1 MLGKAIFKCVAHT
14 VGSSK
19 NIDQEVINILTT
31 DIQFISS
38 FTDTELNNISGL
50 IRDNENF
57 RNNIFEIMR
66 SDEGFK
72 DKVFSSLSTGIKKQY
87 YQFIVENSTGFKI
100 ANIHAREKIKGCL
113 LNIPQELIDL
123 LSLTSTD
130 VKNWQ
135 DADIEQKPSHELSKE
150 IDLEAKDTDRNELK
164 FFARLDENGNFIMGS
179 MNPENGLLI
188 SGLKISSSGI
198 MGIGRFNEEGNLVID
213 ADSQE
218 NLFNHFTK
226 SNPKSI
232 EICTKF
238 IEALK
243 RFDLV
248 DAEIGLPI
256 GRDFFFLKELDGRWF
271 LGKKVASSKDVNS
284 SIEGLVLSGNGIKK
298 FSETDNDYSSDYVP
312 VYEDLTPPPP
322 PPPKIKLSI
331 NPNNPDY
338 RTSQSGGED
347 ANNPDDRTS
356 QSGSED
362 ISVGCCGLF
371 NRLTKRI
378 RSAKIMPRSITLPRN
393 WRALRNNLSS
403 LRQR

>member
-14 VGSSK
+14 VGSST

-135 DADIEQKPSHELSKE
+135 DADIEQK
-150 IDLEAKDTDRNELK
+150 
-164 FFARLDENGNFIMGS
+164 
-179 MNPENGLLI
+179 
-188 SGLKISSSGI
+188 
-198 MGIGRFNEEGNLVID
+198 
-213 ADSQE
+213 
-218 NLFNHFTK
+218 TK
-226 SNPKSI
+226 S
-232 EICTKF
+232 
-238 IEALK
+238 
-243 RFDLV
+243 
-248 DAEIGLPI
+248 
-256 GRDFFFLKELDGRWF
+256 
-271 LGKKVASSKDVNS
+271 
-284 SIEGLVLSGNGIKK
+284 
-298 FSETDNDYSSDYVP
+298 
-312 VYEDLTPPPP
+312 
-322 PPPKIKLSI
+322 
-331 NPNNPDY
+331 
-338 RTSQSGGED
+338 
-347 ANNPDDRTS
+347 
-356 QSGSED
+356 
-362 ISVGCCGLF
+362 
-371 NRLTKRI
+371 
-378 RSAKIMPRSITLPRN
+378 
-393 WRALRNNLSS
+393 
-403 LRQR
+403 